1 MKMVLDANV
10 VIAAF
15 AARGLC
21 ESIFELCLH
30 GHQILLSEGLLEEIL
45 RNLRRKIKLPEG
57 VVDEIR
63 RLLLEHA
70 NMFEPVALPLNLCR
84 DPDDVKILGLAVAGH
99 ADCIV
104 TGDQDLLVLKEFRG
118 VPIVTPRSFSAILHE
133 EGD

>member
-1 MKMVLDANV
+1 MKIVLYANV

-45 RNLRRKIKLPEG
+45 RNLRRKIKLSEG
-57 VVDEIR
+57 IIDNIR
-63 RLLLEHA
+63 ILLLDHA
-70 NMFEPVALPLNLCR
+70 KMFEPLPLPLDLCR
-84 DPDDVKILGLAVAGH
+84 NPDDVKIIGLAVAGH

-104 TGDQDLLVLKEFRG
+104 TGDQDLLILKEFRG
-118 VPIVTPRSFSAILHE
+118 IPIVTPRSFSTILHQKCP
-133 EGD
+133 